1 MSYYEKIIEAGNTI
15 EVSRYYSWRTGRP
28 EGMRRKKLDPT
39 PERIKRANMRRR
51 ADRLRQLMNA
61 NFNDNDYWSLT
72 LTYRQGE
79 EPETI
84 RGVRDDAA
92 DFVKRLRK
100 CAKLFGV
107 EPRYI
112 YVIGAGIHRRHV
124 HITVNSL
131 PDMAILTGC
140 WIHGHVSMTKL
151 YSDGQYRDLADYYIK
166 NAMDTNEQEEALG
179 EKPGQWYVPSRN
191 LEKPKETKRLI
202 SAKEFRNEPRTRK
215 GYYVEKESIFKG
227 FTESGFPLL
236 RYTLIKERQ
245 HEGDKVVHIHQR
257 QRESFGQSESELAD
271 AVCEGRAG
279 EWVPYRSH
287 GGRWES
293 KERDT

>member
-1 MSYYEKIIEAGNTI
+1 
-15 EVSRYYSWRTGRP
+15 
-28 EGMRRKKLDPT
+28 MRRKKLDPT

-140 WIHGHVSMTKL
+140 WINRLFFRHTIRRHELLRKDHRSRKH
-151 YSDGQYRDLADYYIK
+151 YRGIQVLLMEDRETGGD
-166 NAMDTNEQEEALG
+166 EEEEAGSHSG
-179 EKPGQWYVPSRN
+179 ED
-191 LEKPKETKRLI
+191 
-202 SAKEFRNEPRTRK
+202 
-215 GYYVEKESIFKG
+215 KESQHEEEG
-227 FTESGFPLL
+227 RQTPPAH
-236 RYTLIKERQ
+236 ERQ
-245 HEGDKVVHIHQR
+245 FQR
-257 QRESFGQSESELAD
+257 QRLLVSDPDL
-271 AVCEGRAG
+271 
-279 EWVPYRSH
+279 
-287 GGRWES
+287 
-293 KERDT
+293 